1 MFDAGFACARSCSI
15 FRAHALYTRT
25 ASHKNLNIPLVKEVC
40 LQDVP
45 DSNEVRP
52 QRDLGIEPYRAI

>member
-1 MFDAGFACARSCSI
+1 MFDAGFTCAHSCSI

-40 LQDVP
+40 LH
-45 DSNEVRP
+45 
-52 QRDLGIEPYRAI
+52 DLP